1 LMQNSSPAEWPLEL
15 TYDSRWACCLIAQ
28 PFKKWVVGLYM
39 WRIHISETKE
49 KLKTPLASDDAEV
62 TQFMKLKR
70 GQLEWLRSPK

>member
-1 LMQNSSPAEWPLEL
+1 MLS
-15 TYDSRWACCLIAQ
+15 
-28 PFKKWVVGLYM
+28 
-39 WRIHISETKE
+39 IHISETKK